1 MRAADHLTNARAE
14 LELSR
19 AFLLAETA
27 YDGARERGRCNSEDP
42 EETLADFLAERH
54 FETLK
59 AARVFID
66 RLAAREA
73 ERRARQDAEEAADA
87 RLVA

>member
-27 YDGARERGRCNSEDP
+27 YDGARERGRCNTECP
-42 EETLADFLAERH
+42 EELLADFLAERH
-54 FETLK
+54 HETLQ
-59 AARVFID
+59 AARVFIE

-73 ERRARQDAEEAADA
+73 ERRTRQDAEDAREAA
-87 RLVA
+87 